1 MLKVEIHLEISVP
14 SDHLDVNQIVA
25 LSQEVQAQVG
35 PALVTHCLETVQDLE
50 LDRVLGPKWAD
61 VSQGEAPWVCPQC
74 RSRQG
79 FSRRGSRPRTPRKT
93 SVGRVPFN
101 LRQVTCHQCNETFAP
116 FPAQLGLEPYQ
127 VSASEFQAK
136 AVRVACQT
144 SYARSVAHVHDLG
157 RVKVSATAV
166 HN

>member
-35 PALVTHCLETVQDLE
+35 PALVAHCLETVQDLE
-50 LDRVLGPKWAD
+50 LDRVLGPRWAD
-61 VSQGEAPWVCPQC
+61 VSQYEAPWVCPQC

-79 FSRRGSRPRTPRKT
+79 FSRRGSRPRTLRKT

-101 LRQVTCHQCNETFAP
+101 LRQVTCHQCNDTFAP
-116 FPAQLGLEPYQ
+116 FPTQLVRRNL
-127 VSASEFQAK
+127 
-136 AVRVACQT
+136 AVGCRRRRLRR
-144 SYARSVAHVHDLG
+144 RS
-157 RVKVSATAV
+157 TAV
-166 HN
+166 VRHRSGLAFRSAGTSR